1 LPALYIMGASLVLVI
16 LFMYRPATTW
26 PGLLIV
32 ALGAPVYFLIRSRR
46 KSMPDEQTAVAGI
59 TLSE

>member
-1 LPALYIMGASLVLVI
+1 MLYVLGASTVLLI

-32 ALGAPVYFLIRSRR
+32 LAGLPIFWLTKRSLKKERGTGIEPV
-46 KSMPDEQTAVAGI
+46 
-59 TLSE
+59 